1 MRPEERPRG
10 VRRKVA
16 DTTGLDFSNLL
27 EDVDSDPSGI
37 VGAEWI
43 FPPGAYNTDPIGWQ
57 GARNLHGVGV
67 SPKEWSDH
75 LGYSEL
81 RNIPWS
87 APSEER
93 YNAAYDKAANLMDKT
108 SVVDDSGLSKAWDV
122 SKLIA
127 GALKHQAES
136 GWENLFH
143 VGQKTQDNRNPNWVD
158 LQGNVRAIMDTAYN
172 PTRGVTD
179 TSVWNPGQI
188 SVNDFDTRIQPIAR
202 EPTGGYV
209 NQVKSFI
216 SKALEGLR
224 RDPIES
230 DASAIQG
237 AAGVSTADLL
247 RRALTDQGL
256 QQDARKI
263 KPLAGSGLLSAAL
276 RNVPRILGKGLG
288 WGSAFVPSP
297 MDGRRYTDDRGRV
310 VTPDGSMVT
319 LTDELLGAT
328 VGRGSV
334 PTGTA
339 DRLIENRLSM
349 IPFAINPATDRYE
362 ETYPPYFNEVVSGQP
377 GPGGPVRESK
387 PTKTK
392 SKPKDDSNARQA
404 REAAAKVTKK
414 KKSTA
419 ALIADTKTK
428 RKTATAAKVTAAKA
442 QDRTDSLVSR
452 IIAESGKSRNN
463 LAYDDKKTIARSQST
478 ADRKKREAQEAA
490 RAANIAREKSTE
502 RAMGSANYAAYQ
514 ARGRR

>member
-1 MRPEERPRG
+1 M
-10 VRRKVA
+10 A

-43 FPPGAYNTDPIGWQ
+43 FPPGAYNTDPIGGQW
-57 GARNLHGVGV
+57 ARNLHGVGV

-75 LGYSEL
+75 LGYSER
-81 RNIPWS
+81 RNIDWS

-237 AAGVSTADLL
+237 AAGISTTDLL

-276 RNVPRILGKGLG
+276 RNVPSVLGKGLG

-310 VTPDGSMVT
+310 INPDGSKVT
-319 LTDELLGAT
+319 LTDELLDPT
-328 VGRGSV
+328 VGIGSV
-334 PTGTA
+334 PPGTA
-339 DRLIENRLSM
+339 DRLINNRLSM

-377 GPGGPVRESK
+377 GPGGPVV
-387 PTKTK
+387 
-392 SKPKDDSNARQA
+392 DDSRARQA
-404 REAAAKVTKK
+404 REAEQARVARINADKVVKK
-414 KKSTA
+414 KKIVKKKKTTA
-419 ALIADTKTK
+419 VLIAETKTK
-428 RKTATAAKVTAAKA
+428 RKTATVAKVTAAKA

-452 IIAESGKSRNN
+452 IMAESGKSRNN
-463 LAYDDKKTIARSQST
+463 LAYDDKKTISRSQST
-478 ADRKKREAQEAA
+478 ADRKKKEAQELA
-490 RAANIAREKSTE
+490 RAANIAAEKSME

-514 ARGRR
+514 GRGAR

>member
-1 MRPEERPRG
+1 
-10 VRRKVA
+10 
-16 DTTGLDFSNLL
+16 
-27 EDVDSDPSGI
+27 
-37 VGAEWI
+37 
-43 FPPGAYNTDPIGWQ
+43 
-57 GARNLHGVGV
+57 
-67 SPKEWSDH
+67 
-75 LGYSEL
+75 
-81 RNIPWS
+81 
-87 APSEER
+87 
-93 YNAAYDKAANLMDKT
+93 MDKT

-122 SKLIA
+122 SKLVA
-127 GALKHQAES
+127 GALRHQAES

-158 LQGNVRAIMDTAYN
+158 LQGNVRAIMDKAYN

-202 EPTGGYV
+202 EPTGGYL

-263 KPLAGSGLLSAAL
+263 KPLGGGGLLSAAL
-276 RNVPRILGKGLG
+276 RNVPSVLGRGLG
-288 WGSAFVPSP
+288 WGSAFVPSA
-297 MDGRRYTDDRGRV
+297 MDSRRYTDRKGRV
-310 VTPDGSMVT
+310 VTPDGSKVT

-339 DRLIENRLSM
+339 DRLKENRLSM
-349 IPFAINPATDRYE
+349 IPFAINPATDRIE

-377 GPGGPVRESK
+377 GPV
-387 PTKTK
+387 
-392 SKPKDDSNARQA
+392 DDSRARQA
-404 REAAAKVTKK
+404 REAEQSDSSNAIQAREAEARAQAKKENKAKTEKVKTATTKALESVIKSSSFGGGLSKKQKKEVAKVVTSKK
-414 KKSTA
+414 NISNATA
-419 ALIADTKTK
+419 AARGDVKSAVTIALTSGDTQRAWAKSKGIDPSTVYGSTL
-428 RKTATAAKVTAAKA
+428 RKTADGGWA
-442 QDRTDSLVSR
+442 
-452 IIAESGKSRNN
+452 G
-463 LAYDDKKTIARSQST
+463 
-478 ADRKKREAQEAA
+478 
-490 RAANIAREKSTE
+490 
-502 RAMGSANYAAYQ
+502 GF
-514 ARGRR
+514 